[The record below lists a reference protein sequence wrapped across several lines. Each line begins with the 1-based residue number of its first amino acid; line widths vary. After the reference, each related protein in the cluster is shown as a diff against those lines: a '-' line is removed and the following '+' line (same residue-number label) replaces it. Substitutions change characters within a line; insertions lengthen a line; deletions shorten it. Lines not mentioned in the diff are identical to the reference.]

1 MSRTRVAVA
10 CPSCSS
16 DAETAHEV
24 LKDADPATVQ
34 CGECG
39 HVHKESLPEERT
51 VERRVVVSQGGES
64 FTTQRSADPDEQVEV
79 GDEFL
84 LDTPEAL
91 MQVRI
96 TGIET
101 DEGRRGRVPFEEVET
116 LWTRA
121 VENVVVDVTL
131 HPKEGGREETR
142 SLELR
147 VPGDEQFVVDE
158 TASYGDEE
166 FTVEGLVIRDGV
178 ADYERKQFDYTGDA
192 ALAKDIKRV
201 YARDEQSAAWSAW

>member
-1 MSRTRVAVA
+1 MSQSRVAVA
-10 CPSCSS
+10 CPSCSP
-16 DAETAHEV
+16 DAPTAHEV
-24 LKDADPATVQ
+24 LKQADPATVR

-39 HVHKESLPEERT
+39 HIHKESLPEEETVARRT
-51 VERRVVVSQGGES
+51 VVSQDGDS
-64 FTTQRSADPDEQVEV
+64 FAVQYERDPGEQVEV

-91 MQVRI
+91 MQVRV
-96 TGIET
+96 TAIET

-147 VPGDEQFVVDE
+147 VPGDEQFMVDE
-158 TASYGDEE
+158 TAQYGDEK

-178 ADYERKQFDYTGDA
+178 ADYDRKQFDYTGDS
-192 ALAKDIKRV
+192 ALAKDLKRV
-201 YARDEQSAAWSAW
+201 YARDETSSAWSAW

>member
-10 CPSCSS
+10 CPSCSP

-64 FTTQRSADPDEQVEV
+64 FTTQRSADPDEEVEM

-91 MQVRI
+91 MQVRV

-101 DEGRRGRVPFEEVET
+101 AEGRRGRVPFEAVET

-158 TASYGDEE
+158 TVSYGDEE
-166 FTVEGLVIRDGV
+166 FTVEGLVIRDGI
-178 ADYERKQFDYTGDA
+178 ADYDRKQFDYTGDA
-192 ALAKDIKRV
+192 ALAKDLKRV
-201 YARDEQSAAWSAW
+201 YARDEKSTAWSAW